1 MFIYHIT
8 SKSEWNAARAVGE
21 YRPIN
26 YAKDGFI
33 HCSFKDQV
41 MKVANSYYRNSN
53 DLVLLKI
60 STDLVTASVVE
71 ENLEGGDENFPH
83 IYGALPVS
91 AVTAFADIAKDPAGN
106 FVFPSQLG

>member
-1 MFIYHIT
+1 MIIYHIT
-8 SKSEWNAARAVGE
+8 SKAEWNAASLIGE

-26 YAKDGFI
+26 FAKDGFI

-41 MKVANSYYRNSN
+41 MKVANSYYKNNN

-60 STDLVTASVVE
+60 STDLVTSRVVE

-83 IYGALPVS
+83 LYGALPVE
-91 AVTAFADIAKDPAGN
+91 AVIAFAEISKDPAGY

>member
-1 MFIYHIT
+1 MIIYHIT
-8 SKSEWNAARAVGE
+8 SKAEWNAARVTGE
-21 YRPIN
+21 YQPVN

-60 STDLVTASVVE
+60 STDLVTARVVE

-83 IYGALPVS
+83 LYGALPVK
-91 AVTAFADIAKDPAGN
+91 AVTAFAEIAKDPVGN
-106 FVFPSQLG
+106 FIFPSQLG